1 MIIVLGSVIVKQG
14 GIDEA
19 LEISQ
24 QHVNRSRCEPG
35 CIAHDVHL
43 DPEDPQRLVFVEKW
57 SDQASLSQHF
67 KKATSLEFVEKI
79 RELVTKAPEMAVY
92 DATQLQ

>member
-14 GIDEA
+14 CVDEA

-24 QHVNRSRCEPG
+24 QHVNRSRREAG
-35 CIAHDVHL
+35 CIAHDVCL

-57 SDQASLSQHF
+57 SDHASLSRHF
-67 KKATSLEFVEKI
+67 KESTSLEFVEKI
-79 RELVTKAPEMAVY
+79 KELVTKAPEMAVY
-92 DATQLQ
+92 DATQL